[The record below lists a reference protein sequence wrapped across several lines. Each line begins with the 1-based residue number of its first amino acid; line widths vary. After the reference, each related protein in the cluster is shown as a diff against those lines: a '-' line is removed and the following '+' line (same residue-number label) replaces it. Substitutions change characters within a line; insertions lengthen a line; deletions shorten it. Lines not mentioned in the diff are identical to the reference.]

1 MLTYTHLTAV
11 DRETISKG
19 LSSGFSLRRIAK
31 SLRCNVSTVS
41 REMSRSGGSREDY
54 LAVTAE
60 KHSRKRRR
68 LPRRPRLLAEHS
80 WLWEHV
86 QDKLRLKWS
95 PQQIEDR
102 LLQDYPLDMDKRV
115 SHETIY
121 RFLYVLPRGTLRKEL
136 VDCLRQSHRHRR
148 KRRYLKDQRG
158 QIPNLVSIW
167 DRPADVEAR
176 EIPGH
181 WEGDLVIG
189 KYNRSAIGT
198 LVERTTRMTLL
209 CKLEG
214 RTTEEVTLAFEKKLM
229 SLPFSLRMTLTYD
242 RGKEMTNHE
251 IFTQN
256 TKTKVYFCDPQSPWQ
271 RGTNENTN
279 GLLRQFFPKGTDFTT
294 ISQEEIDHVEGL
306 LNGRPRK
313 CLQFLTPDEAFTSY
327 LRVALLS

>member
-1 MLTYTHLTAV
+1 MPIYTHLTAV

-19 LSSGFSLRRIAK
+19 LSGSLSLRSIAAT
-31 SLRCNVSTVS
+31 LHCNVSTVS
-41 REMSRSGGSREDY
+41 REIRRSTHPHEEYR
-54 LAVTAE
+54 AVLAE
-60 KHSRKRRR
+60 KRSRRR
-68 LPRRPRLLAEHS
+68 RSLPRRPRLLS
-80 WLWEHV
+80 MDPWLWEPV
-86 QDKLRLKWS
+86 SEKLHLKWS

-102 LLQDYPLDMDKRV
+102 LQQDYPLDMDKRI

-121 RFLYVLPRGTLRKEL
+121 RFLYVLPRGTLRKVL
-136 VDCLRQSHRHRR
+136 TDCLRQSHRHRR

-167 DRPADVEAR
+167 DRPKEVEAR

-181 WEGDLVIG
+181 WEGDLVVG

-198 LVERTTRMTLL
+198 LVERTTRLTLL

-214 RTTEEVTLAFEKKLM
+214 RTTEEVTTAFEKKLM

-242 RGKEMTNHE
+242 RGKEMMNHE
-251 IFTQN
+251 AFTRK

-279 GLLRQFFPKGTDFTT
+279 GLLRQFFPKGTDFTLV
-294 ISQEEIDHVEGL
+294 SQKEIDHVEAL

-313 CLQFLTPDEAFTSY
+313 CLHYLKPDEAFTSL
-327 LRVALLS
+327 LRVALRS

>member
-1 MLTYTHLTAV
+1 MRTYTHLSVV

-19 LSSGFSLRRIAK
+19 LSAKLSLRTIA
-31 SLRCNVSTVS
+31 STLGCHVSTVS
-41 REMSRSGGSREDY
+41 REIGRFQSEGEQYR
-54 LAVTAE
+54 AVLAE
-60 KHSRKRRR
+60 KRSLKRRR
-68 LPRRPRLLAEHS
+68 TPRRARLLS
-80 WLWEHV
+80 VNFWLWHHV
-86 QDKLRLKWS
+86 EEKIRLQWS

-102 LLQDYPLDMDKRV
+102 LVQDYPLDMEKRI

-136 VDCLRQSHRHRR
+136 IDCLRQSHRHRR
-148 KRRYLKDQRG
+148 KRRYLKEQRG

-229 SLPFSLRMTLTYD
+229 GLPFSLRMTLTYD

-279 GLLRQFFPKGTDFTT
+279 GLLRQYFPKGTDFTT
-294 ISQEEIDHVEGL
+294 ISQEEIDQVEER

-313 CLQFLTPDEAFTSY
+313 CLQFLTPHEAFTSY

>member
-1 MLTYTHLTAV
+1 MRTYTHLTAV

-19 LSSGFSLRRIAK
+19 LSAKLSLRTIAS
-31 SLRCNVSTVS
+31 SLGCHVSTVS
-41 REMSRSGGSREDY
+41 REIRQSHGEHDQYR
-54 LAVTAE
+54 AVLAE
-60 KHSRKRRR
+60 KRSLRRR
-68 LPRRPRLLAEHS
+68 RIPRRPRLLS
-80 WLWEHV
+80 VNFWLWHHV
-86 QDKLRLKWS
+86 EEKIRLKWS

-102 LLQDYPLDMDKRV
+102 LLQDYPLDMNKRV

-136 VDCLRQSHRHRR
+136 IDCLRQSHRHRR
-148 KRRYLKDQRG
+148 KRRYLKEQRG

-279 GLLRQFFPKGTDFTT
+279 GLLRQYFPKGTDFTT
-294 ISQEEIDHVEGL
+294 ISQDEIDQVEEQ